1 MLALVVEFWFS
12 SRLSCLFSRERESPD
27 ARRLQLS
34 MLKKIPTQSLR
45 VGMYVD
51 KFCGSWLQHPFWSK
65 KLLIEDVRTLNT
77 ILQSSIAEVIIDV
90 SKGLDVEVA
99 SSPDIPTSADAPSEV
114 EIAVAEVEAASAS
127 GSAPSD
133 RVARTPM
140 ADEVRRA
147 QQIFRNG
154 KQAIQDLFKDARL
167 GNVITTDGVR
177 DLVSEMSLSLSRNP
191 HALISV
197 ARIKSKDEYT
207 YLHSVAVAALMV
219 GMARLL
225 KMPEDQVME
234 AGMAGL
240 LHDMGKA
247 VMPEAV
253 LNKPGKLTDEEFAI
267 MRSHPVEGHKLLLDW
282 DGVPDAVLD
291 VCLHHHEKVDGTGYP
306 ERLAGEN
313 ISLLA
318 RMGAICDVYDAIT
331 SNRPYKAGWD
341 PAESLSRM
349 ASWKGHFDPV
359 LFKLFVR
366 MLGIYPVGSLVRL
379 ESERLGVVVEQ
390 GTSSLLTPKVSV
402 FYSVRL
408 KQGLPVTLIDLA
420 DAHETDRIIG
430 RESPEDWP
438 FKHLDRLWLPD

>member
-1 MLALVVEFWFS
+1 MSDTDRIAIHDAAGTSQVFWGEHQIAKTTAARVLAE
-12 SRLSCLFSRERESPD
+12 
-27 ARRLQLS
+27 
-34 MLKKIPTQSLR
+34 
-45 VGMYVD
+45 
-51 KFCGSWLQHPFWSK
+51 
-65 KLLIEDVRTLNT
+65 
-77 ILQSSIAEVIIDV
+77 
-90 SKGLDVEVA
+90 
-99 SSPDIPTSADAPSEV
+99 
-114 EIAVAEVEAASAS
+114 
-127 GSAPSD
+127 
-133 RVARTPM
+133 
-140 ADEVRRA
+140 
-147 QQIFRNG
+147 
-154 KQAIQDLFKDARL
+154 
-167 GNVITTDGVR
+167 
-177 DLVSEMSLSLSRNP
+177 
-191 HALISV
+191 
-197 ARIKSKDEYT
+197 
-207 YLHSVAVAALMV
+207 
-219 GMARLL
+219 
-225 KMPEDQVME
+225 
-234 AGMAGL
+234 
-240 LHDMGKA
+240 
-247 VMPEAV
+247 
-253 LNKPGKLTDEEFAI
+253 
-267 MRSHPVEGHKLLLDW
+267 
-282 DGVPDAVLD
+282 
-291 VCLHHHEKVDGTGYP
+291 TGYP

>member
-1 MLALVVEFWFS
+1 
-12 SRLSCLFSRERESPD
+12 
-27 ARRLQLS
+27 
-34 MLKKIPTQSLR
+34 
-45 VGMYVD
+45 MYVD

-65 KLLIEDVRTLNT
+65 KVLVEDTKTLNT
-77 ILQSSIAEVIIDV
+77 ILQSSVAEVIIDV
-90 SKGLDVEVA
+90 SKGLDVEAAAQSDVQA
-99 SSPDIPTSADAPSEV
+99 SVEAPSEV
-114 EIAVAEVEAASAS
+114 EIAMAEVEAASAS
-127 GSAPSD
+127 ASAPSD
-133 RVARTPM
+133 RVIRASM

-147 QQIFRNG
+147 QQIFRKG
-154 KQAIQDLFKDARL
+154 KQAVKDIFKDVRL
-167 GNVITTDGVR
+167 GKAVETEGLQH
-177 DLVSEMSLSLSRNP
+177 LVNEMNLSLSRNP
-191 HALISV
+191 QALISV

-219 GMARLL
+219 AMARLCD
-225 KMPEDQVME
+225 MSEEQVLE

-253 LNKPGKLTDEEFAI
+253 LNKPGKLTDAEFAI

-282 DGVPDAVLD
+282 DGVPEAVLD
-291 VCLHHHEKVDGTGYP
+291 VCLHHHEKMDGTGYP
-306 ERLAGEN
+306 ERLGGEG
-313 ISLLA
+313 ISQLA

-349 ASWKGHFDPV
+349 ASWQGHFDPV

-379 ESERLGVVVEQ
+379 QSERLGVVIEQ
-390 GTSSLLTPKVSV
+390 SGNSLLTPKVSV
-402 FYSVRL
+402 FYSARL
-408 KQGLPVTLIDLA
+408 KQALPITVIDLA
-420 DAHETDRIIG
+420 DEQETDRIIS

-438 FKHLDRLWLPD
+438 FKHLDQLWLPN

>member
-1 MLALVVEFWFS
+1 
-12 SRLSCLFSRERESPD
+12 
-27 ARRLQLS
+27 

-45 VGMYVD
+45 VGMFVE

-65 KLLIEDVRTLNT
+65 TVLIEDVRTLNT
-77 ILQSSIAEVIIDV
+77 ILQSSVTEVVIDV
-90 SKGLDVEVA
+90 SKGLDVEA
-99 SSPDIPTSADAPSEV
+99 APLLNNSGAAEAPSEV
-114 EIAVAEVEAASAS
+114 EVAVAEVEAASAAAS
-127 GSAPSD
+127 LPGDKVHKAS
-133 RVARTPM
+133 M
-140 ADEVRRA
+140 ADEIKRA
-147 QQIFRNG
+147 QQIFRKG
-154 KQAIQDLFKDARL
+154 KQAVKEMFKDVRL
-167 GNVITTDGVR
+167 GKAVETEGLQQ
-177 DLVSEMSLSLSRNP
+177 LVNEINLSLSRNP
-191 HALISV
+191 QALISV

-219 GMARLL
+219 GMARLCD
-225 KMPEDQVME
+225 MTEEQVLE

-267 MRSHPVEGHKLLLDW
+267 MRSHPAEGHKLLLEW
-282 DGVPDAVLD
+282 AGVPEAVLD
-291 VCLHHHEKVDGTGYP
+291 VCLHHHEKIDGTGYP

-349 ASWKGHFDPV
+349 ASWQGHFDPV

-390 GTSSLLTPKVSV
+390 SCNSLLTPKISV

-408 KQGLPVTLIDLA
+408 KQALPVTLIDLA
-420 DAHETDRIIG
+420 DEHESDRIIG

-438 FKHLDRLWLPD
+438 FKQLDQLWLPT

>member
-1 MLALVVEFWFS
+1 
-12 SRLSCLFSRERESPD
+12 
-27 ARRLQLS
+27 

-45 VGMYVD
+45 VGMFVE

-65 KLLIEDVRTLNT
+65 TVLIEDVRTLNT
-77 ILQSSIAEVIIDV
+77 ILQSSVTEVVIDV
-90 SKGLDVEVA
+90 SKGLDVEA
-99 SSPDIPTSADAPSEV
+99 APLLNNSGAAEAPSEV
-114 EIAVAEVEAASAS
+114 EVAVAEVEAASAAASLS
-127 GSAPSD
+127 GDKVHKAS
-133 RVARTPM
+133 M
-140 ADEVRRA
+140 ADEVKRA
-147 QQIFRNG
+147 QQIFRKG
-154 KQAIQDLFKDARL
+154 KQAVKEMFKDVRL
-167 GNVITTDGVR
+167 GKAVETEGLQQ
-177 DLVSEMSLSLSRNP
+177 LVNEINLSLSRNP
-191 HALISV
+191 QALISV

-219 GMARLL
+219 GMARLCD
-225 KMPEDQVME
+225 MTEEQVLE

-267 MRSHPVEGHKLLLDW
+267 MRSHPAEGHKLLLEW
-282 DGVPDAVLD
+282 AGVPEAVLD
-291 VCLHHHEKVDGTGYP
+291 VCLHHHEKIDGTGYP

-349 ASWKGHFDPV
+349 ASWQGHFDPV

-390 GTSSLLTPKVSV
+390 SCNSLLTPKISV

-408 KQGLPVTLIDLA
+408 KQALPVTLIDLA
-420 DAHETDRIIG
+420 DEHESDRIIG

-438 FKHLDRLWLPD
+438 FKQLDQLWLPT

>member
-1 MLALVVEFWFS
+1 
-12 SRLSCLFSRERESPD
+12 
-27 ARRLQLS
+27 

-45 VGMYVD
+45 VGMFVE

-65 KLLIEDVRTLNT
+65 TVLIEDVRTLNT
-77 ILQSSIAEVIIDV
+77 ILQSSVTEVVIDV
-90 SKGLDVEVA
+90 SKGLDVEA
-99 SSPDIPTSADAPSEV
+99 APLLNNSGAAEAPSEV
-114 EIAVAEVEAASAS
+114 EVAVAEVEAASAAAS
-127 GSAPSD
+127 LPGDKVHKAS
-133 RVARTPM
+133 M
-140 ADEVRRA
+140 ADEIKRA
-147 QQIFRNG
+147 QQIFRKG
-154 KQAIQDLFKDARL
+154 KQAVKEMFKDVRL
-167 GNVITTDGVR
+167 GKAVETEGLQQ
-177 DLVSEMSLSLSRNP
+177 LVNEINLSLSRNP
-191 HALISV
+191 QALISV

-219 GMARLL
+219 GMARLCD
-225 KMPEDQVME
+225 MTEEQVLE

-267 MRSHPVEGHKLLLDW
+267 MRSHPAEGHKLLLEW
-282 DGVPDAVLD
+282 AGVPEAVLD
-291 VCLHHHEKVDGTGYP
+291 VCLHHHEKIDGTGYP
-306 ERLAGEN
+306 ERLAEEN

-349 ASWKGHFDPV
+349 ASWQGHFDPV

-390 GTSSLLTPKVSV
+390 SCNSLLTPKISV

-408 KQGLPVTLIDLA
+408 KQALPVTLIDLA
-420 DAHETDRIIG
+420 DEHESDRIIG

-438 FKHLDRLWLPD
+438 FKQLDQLWLPT

>member
-1 MLALVVEFWFS
+1 MTT
-12 SRLSCLFSRERESPD
+12 
-27 ARRLQLS
+27 
-34 MLKKIPTQSLR
+34 LKKIPTQSLR

-65 KLLIEDVRTLNT
+65 KVLVEDTKTLNT
-77 ILQSSIAEVIIDV
+77 ILQSSVAEVIIDV
-90 SKGLDVEVA
+90 SKGLDVEAAAQSDVQA
-99 SSPDIPTSADAPSEV
+99 SVEAPSEV
-114 EIAVAEVEAASAS
+114 EIAMAEVEAASAS
-127 GSAPSD
+127 ASAPSD
-133 RVARTPM
+133 RVIRASM

-147 QQIFRNG
+147 QQIFRKG
-154 KQAIQDLFKDARL
+154 KQAVKDIFKDVRL
-167 GNVITTDGVR
+167 GKAVETEGLQH
-177 DLVSEMSLSLSRNP
+177 LVNEMNLSLSRNP
-191 HALISV
+191 QALISV

-219 GMARLL
+219 GMARLCD
-225 KMPEDQVME
+225 MSEEQVLE

-253 LNKPGKLTDEEFAI
+253 LNKPGKLTDAEFAI

-282 DGVPDAVLD
+282 DGVPEAVLD
-291 VCLHHHEKVDGTGYP
+291 VCLHHHEKMDGTGYP
-306 ERLAGEN
+306 ERLGGEG
-313 ISLLA
+313 ISQLA

-349 ASWKGHFDPV
+349 ASWQGHFDPV

-379 ESERLGVVVEQ
+379 QSERLGVVIEQ
-390 GTSSLLTPKVSV
+390 SGNSLLTPKVSV
-402 FYSVRL
+402 FYSARL
-408 KQGLPVTLIDLA
+408 KQALPITVIDLA
-420 DAHETDRIIG
+420 DEQETYRIIS

-438 FKHLDRLWLPD
+438 FKHLDQLWLPN

>member
-1 MLALVVEFWFS
+1 
-12 SRLSCLFSRERESPD
+12 
-27 ARRLQLS
+27 

-45 VGMYVD
+45 VGMFVD

-65 KLLIEDVRTLNT
+65 KLLIEDVKTLNT
-77 ILQSSIAEVIIDV
+77 ILQSSVTEVVIDI
-90 SKGLDVEVA
+90 SKGLDVEA
-99 SSPDIPTSADAPSEV
+99 PSSADTQDSAESPSEV
-114 EIAVAEVEAASAS
+114 EIAMAEVEAASAS
-127 GSAPSD
+127 VSAPSD
-133 RVARTPM
+133 RVIRAPM

-147 QQIFRNG
+147 QQIFRKG
-154 KQAIQDLFKDARL
+154 KQAVKDMFKDVRL
-167 GNVITTDGVR
+167 GKAVETEGLQH
-177 DLVSEMSLSLSRNP
+177 LVNEMNLSLSRNP
-191 HALISV
+191 QALISV

-219 GMARLL
+219 GMARLCDMSEEQVL
-225 KMPEDQVME
+225 K

-267 MRSHPVEGHKLLLDW
+267 MRSHPIEGHKLLTEW
-282 DGVPDAVLD
+282 IGVPDAVLD
-291 VCLHHHEKVDGTGYP
+291 VCLHHHEKMDGTGYP
-306 ERLAGEN
+306 ERLAGEG
-313 ISLLA
+313 ISQLA

-349 ASWKGHFDPV
+349 ASWQGHFDPD

-379 ESERLGVVVEQ
+379 QSERLGVVVEQ
-390 GTSSLLTPKVSV
+390 SGNALLTPKVSV

-408 KQGLPVTLIDLA
+408 KQALPVTVIDLA
-420 DAHETDRIIG
+420 DEQETDRIVS

-438 FKHLDRLWLPD
+438 FNQLDRLWLPG

>member
-1 MLALVVEFWFS
+1 
-12 SRLSCLFSRERESPD
+12 
-27 ARRLQLS
+27 

-99 SSPDIPTSADAPSEV
+99 AQPDMPTSADAPSEV

-127 GSAPSD
+127 GSAPSE
-133 RVARTPM
+133 RVVRASM

-154 KQAIQDLFKDARL
+154 KQAIQDLFKDVRL
-167 GNVITTDGVR
+167 GNAITTDGLH

-267 MRSHPVEGHKLLLDW
+267 MRSHPAEGHKLLLDW

-438 FKHLDRLWLPD
+438 FKQLDRLWLPD

>member
-1 MLALVVEFWFS
+1 MR
-12 SRLSCLFSRERESPD
+12 RLTRSARSRECVHFAYWGS
-27 ARRLQLS
+27 QLTT
-34 MLKKIPTQSLR
+34 LKKIPTQSLR

-51 KFCGSWLQHPFWSK
+51 QFCGSWLQHPFWSK
-65 KLLIEDVRTLNT
+65 KVLVEDSKTLNT
-77 ILQSSIAEVIIDV
+77 ILQSSVAEVIIDV
-90 SKGLDVEVA
+90 SKGLDVEVDA
-99 SSPDIPTSADAPSEV
+99 PLDTQAAAEAPSEV
-114 EIAVAEVEAASAS
+114 EIAMAEVEAASAPVC
-127 GSAPSD
+127 APSD
-133 RVARTPM
+133 KVLRASM

-147 QQIFRNG
+147 QQIFRKG
-154 KQAIQDLFKDARL
+154 KQAVKDMFKDVRL
-167 GNVITTDGVR
+167 GKAVETEGLQH
-177 DLVSEMSLSLSRNP
+177 LVNEMNLSLSRNP
-191 HALISV
+191 QALISV

-219 GMARLL
+219 GMARLCE
-225 KMPEDQVME
+225 MSGEQVLE

-253 LNKPGKLTDEEFAI
+253 LNKPGKLTDAEFAI

-282 DGVPDAVLD
+282 EGVPDAVLD
-291 VCLHHHEKVDGTGYP
+291 VCLHHHEKMDGTGYP
-306 ERLAGEN
+306 ERLGGES
-313 ISLLA
+313 ISRLA

-349 ASWKGHFDPV
+349 ASWQGHFDPV

-379 ESERLGVVVEQ
+379 QSDRLGVVIEQ
-390 GTSSLLTPKVSV
+390 SGNSLLTPKVSV
-402 FYSVRL
+402 FYSARL
-408 KQGLPVTLIDLA
+408 KQALPVTVIDLA
-420 DAHETDRIIG
+420 DEHETDRITS

-438 FKHLDRLWLPD
+438 FKQLDQLWLPG